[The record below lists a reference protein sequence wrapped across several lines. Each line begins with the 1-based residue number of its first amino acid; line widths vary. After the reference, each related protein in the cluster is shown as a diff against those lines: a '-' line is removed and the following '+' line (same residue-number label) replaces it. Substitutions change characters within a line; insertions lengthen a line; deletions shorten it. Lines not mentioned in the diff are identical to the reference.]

1 MPVILTDR
9 NETST
14 EAGCKGP
21 VRGHWGLGET
31 WILAMPLSRRDLG
44 KSNLCLAGR
53 RVDNTV
59 VGNLGLGSCKEDL

>member
-1 MPVILTDR
+1 M
-9 NETST
+9 
-14 EAGCKGP
+14 
-21 VRGHWGLGET
+21 RGHWGLGET